1 MELFQWFFMVLSVRP
16 SRTLAISAHLL
27 LCFLCIKNK
36 IHSSSLDQFIFLMRG
51 FKWLCQRSLHC
62 LPIRPAKCSA
72 IVVHLYGPCC
82 STSCSTRQSSS
93 SVHGP
98 FIKVTLWFFPEV
110 FYKFINKRLLL
121 YLAGLFQLWVLDI
134 IRAQIVTF
142 ITFFRFSEHPIDV
155 FELLIKLFGCICC
168 LSTRLGTL
176 LHARKQG
183 EGTWIPVIAFWRV
196 SLP

>member
-27 LCFLCIKNK
+27 LCFLCIRNK
-36 IHSSSLDQFIFLMRG
+36 IHSSSLDQFIFLIRG

-110 FYKFINKRLLL
+110 FLQVFFNFEFWTSSELKSSLSSLSSDFLNIRSTSSS
-121 YLAGLFQLWVLDI
+121 YLSSYL
-134 IRAQIVTF
+134 
-142 ITFFRFSEHPIDV
+142 DV
-155 FELLIKLFGCICC
+155 FVAYL
-168 LSTRLGTL
+168 
-176 LHARKQG
+176 
-183 EGTWIPVIAFWRV
+183 RV
-196 SLP
+196 

>member
-27 LCFLCIKNK
+27 LCFLCIRNK
-36 IHSSSLDQFIFLMRG
+36 IHSSSLDQFIFLIRG

-110 FYKFINKRLLL
+110 FYKFINKRLLVPCRSFSTL
-121 YLAGLFQLWVLDI
+121 SFGHHQSSNRHFHHFLPIFWTFDRRLRATYQAIWMYL
-134 IRAQIVTF
+134 
-142 ITFFRFSEHPIDV
+142 
-155 FELLIKLFGCICC
+155 LLIYVFRDPF
-168 LSTRLGTL
+168 TR
-176 LHARKQG
+176 
-183 EGTWIPVIAFWRV
+183 
-196 SLP
+196 